1 MPLNIDILAQSRTE
15 IDGQWYI
22 ARPLPGPTISRWKDA
37 WLVLK
42 GKADAIVY
50 GPYKPISDAPKGN
63 TSHGPPSD
71 YSKGRE
77 KT

>member
-1 MPLNIDILAQSRTE
+1 MPLNVDMLAQSRAN

-22 ARPLPGPTISRWKDA
+22 ARPLLGPTISRWKDA
-37 WLVLK
+37 WLVLV

-63 TSHGPPSD
+63 IGHGPFPD
-71 YSKGRE
+71 YGGKE
-77 KT
+77 IT